1 MDGVLIDLLKTKWNT
16 FVKRRFYR
24 QFFLFAFYFLIS
36 LVCFTLR
43 PGPPE
48 KSSSP
53 PDPSQNTTENTTDIL
68 KIPFDINN
76 KTFLN
81 ITNITIPDIRSQDED
96 IQNTMNQIKI
106 EIVRLTKDNITE
118 LNSNTKNG
126 NCSEINEDKSSIQ
139 NKTVQ
144 CQKIRSN
151 SGGPKDY
158 MPKGMQGRR
167 FEEAHRKIKCI
178 KQ

>member
-1 MDGVLIDLLKTKWNT
+1 MDGVVIDLLKTKWNT

-68 KIPFDINN
+68 KTPFDINN

-81 ITNITIPDIRSQDED
+81 ITNLTIPDVRLLEED
-96 IQNTMNQIKI
+96 IHNSTNQMKI
-106 EIVRLTKDNITE
+106 EIVRLTKDNNTE
-118 LNSNTKNG
+118 FNSGSKNG
-126 NCSEINEDKSSIQ
+126 NCSEIDENTTSAHNKS
-139 NKTVQ
+139 VP

-151 SGGPKDY
+151 SGGAKDY
-158 MPKGMQGRR
+158 TPKG
-167 FEEAHRKIKCI
+167 KIYI
-178 KQ
+178 LFIL